1 MSGGADDSPP
11 DVWERREE
19 IRQLSARN
27 ESFRD
32 LCEDFAIAEA
42 ALRRWETSSDPD
54 RDQRCAEYSQLVG
67 ELRKEVEAALDWAV
81 VVPFAKPRTS

>member
-1 MSGGADDSPP
+1 MSDGADDDPP

-27 ESFRD
+27 ESFHD

-42 ALRRWETSSDPD
+42 ALHRWEKSSGPD
-54 RDQRCAEYSQLVG
+54 RDQRCAEYHQLVS
-67 ELRKEVEAALDWAV
+67 ELRKEVEAALDRAV
-81 VVPFAKPRTS
+81 IVPFTRPRRP